1 MHLGKRDESPVEIKG
16 VNALF
21 ALDESLDS
29 DIDNQQVLLASIR
42 LPKQQ
47 PRRYFDPEK
56 LAQLATSIKEHG
68 IIEPLLVR
76 PLLNDEYEYELV
88 AGERR
93 YRAAKKVGLE
103 TVPIVIRELND
114 DEALQLTLEENLQRE
129 DLNPVEETEGI
140 LQLLALRLEIEP
152 QQIIPILNAAANAK
166 LRDRPLMGNVSHQ
179 LEIIEKTLATLGKGT
194 PESFRT
200 SKLPLL
206 NLPTEV
212 LEALR
217 QGKLAYTKARAIARL
232 KDEGARQTLLTE
244 AIEGNLSLTQIKGRA
259 KELTPAKTEERGE
272 QEQEPNLKQKFK
284 SASRKLEKSK
294 VWDDPKRS
302 KKLEQLLKQ
311 IEKFLE
317 N

>member
-1 MHLGKRDESPVEIKG
+1 LHLGKRDESPVEIKG